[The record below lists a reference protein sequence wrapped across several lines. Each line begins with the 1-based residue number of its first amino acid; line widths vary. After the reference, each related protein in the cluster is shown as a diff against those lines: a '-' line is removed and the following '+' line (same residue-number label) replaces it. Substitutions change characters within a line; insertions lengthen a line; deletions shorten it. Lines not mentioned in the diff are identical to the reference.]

1 MSEADKKGAS
11 PAEIV
16 AFVRAESAATR
27 LATGKGLEAAF
38 PDTDIA
44 ATLYEAEASEDIMVI
59 EGSRDDYYF
68 SKLSMTEN
76 YATYLARLAEDDP
89 LRLIADTVRDE
100 SRIYPRT
107 TALSS
112 FGEAPFLFPP
122 WKVGRLVEELGRNP
136 EFSDIQSCAASN
148 GAVYLYSTKYID
160 KAYAEGLTE
169 WNEVG
174 KAMNP

>member
-1 MSEADKKGAS
+1 MSEAEKQGAA

-16 AFVRAESAATR
+16 AAIRAESAATKLVTR
-27 LATGKGLEAAF
+27 AELEARF

-44 ATLYEAEASEDIMVI
+44 AALSGAENAADVMYI
-59 EGSRDDYYF
+59 EGSRNVYYF
-68 SKLSMTEN
+68 STLSMTES
-76 YATYLARLAEDDP
+76 YATYLARLGENDP

-107 TALSS
+107 TDMRVFS
-112 FGEAPFLFPP
+112 EAPFLLPP
-122 WKVGRLVEELGRNP
+122 WKVQTLVEELAKDP
-136 EFSDIQSCAASN
+136 DCADIQSCKASN

-169 WNEVG
+169 WNEVT

>member
-1 MSEADKKGAS
+1 MSEEEKKAAD

-16 AFVRAESAATR
+16 AAVRAESAATKLVTR
-27 LATGKGLEAAF
+27 KELEERF

-44 ATLYEAEASEDIMVI
+44 SRLAEARDSADVMYI
-59 EGSRDDYYF
+59 EGSKGVYYF
-68 SKLSMTEN
+68 STLSMTES
-76 YATYLARLAEDDP
+76 YATYLARLAENDP

-107 TALSS
+107 TAISI
-112 FGEAPFLFPP
+112 FGEVPFLMPP
-122 WKVGRLVEELGRNP
+122 WKIKDLVASLGSNP
-136 EFSDIQSCAASN
+136 EFADIQSCSASN

-174 KAMNP
+174 RTLNP